1 MIFSKRSKSKKFHMG
16 LDIQDNLG
24 EAHMRVGSYSY
35 VHRVRKNLILYT
47 IKYLQNVPEVITIPD
62 TENKVESNDD
72 EEEEDD
78 VKGTAFENPF
88 TTDDAINILQTWIRQ
103 QEPATKRRRTMDE
116 LLTMS
121 TPIAYENI
129 SQTLPKILCHY
140 GISGLYWFVNS
151 SDCEGTWSLGQCT
164 DIAQLL
170 RKVLPFTGETT
181 VTKPEESTEP
191 ETTEEQDYLQ
201 SLLDV
206 FDTAIKNNGYVIL
219 C

>member
-1 MIFSKRSKSKKFHMG
+1 MG

-47 IKYLQNVPEVITIPD
+47 IKYLQNVPETIPD

-72 EEEEDD
+72 DEEEDD
-78 VKGTAFENPF
+78 DEENPF
-88 TTDDAINILQTWIRQ
+88 TTDDAIDILQTWIRQ

-129 SQTLPKILCHY
+129 SQTLPEILCHY

-151 SDCEGTWSLGQCT
+151 SDGEGTWSLGQCT

-170 RKVLPFTGETT
+170 RKVLPFAGEN
-181 VTKPEESTEP
+181 TKETESSKNQEDSKEP